1 MTRVF
6 QKIPLKIAAFKF
18 SDLTFAQRSVA
29 AREGD
34 ARAL

>member
-1 MTRVF
+1 MPQVF
-6 QKIPLKIAAFKF
+6 QKILLKIATFKF
-18 SDLTFAQRSVA
+18 SDLTFAQRGVA